1 MMAEPLNIALSGYS
15 IMMKFGLLLR
25 LISSV
30 NIIYVDNSIFRAL
43 VGVRMIIC
51 NLINCTPLA
60 AQVQN
65 VSSYLACDIIVN
77 PIGYKIC
84 I

>member
-15 IMMKFGLLLR
+15 IMMKFGLLR

-60 AQVQN
+60 A
-65 VSSYLACDIIVN
+65 
-77 PIGYKIC
+77 
-84 I
+84 